1 MPPSA
6 TDTDLRDDALELQDA
21 LTDLVRAYQF
31 RDRDAVCCY
40 DVSLAQSHALERIT
54 RRGPMSLNEFAA
66 ALFLEKSSAS
76 RLAEGLVRK
85 GYLRRD
91 PDPRDGRFVRLD
103 LTPEGRELADRLLD
117 DLLVERADML
127 AGFSARERKSVLK
140 ALSGLARSAAEA
152 IDTDGGCS
160 IRR

>member
-1 MPPSA
+1 MPRSA
-6 TDTDLRDDALELQDA
+6 TEVALREDALLLQDA

-40 DVSLAQSHALERIT
+40 DVSLAQSHALERIA

-103 LTPEGRELADRLLD
+103 LTPEGRILAETLLD
-117 DLLVERADML
+117 DLLVERAEML
-127 AGFSARERKSVLK
+127 AGLSDRERTTVLS
-140 ALSGLARSAAEA
+140 ALVGLARSAAQR
-152 IDTDGGCS
+152 IDTTGGCS
-160 IRR
+160 VRR